1 MGTPTTKC
9 IPQGT
14 GLEAENLVYLCWLQ
28 FGMFGIQI
36 SPPYDLFVITII
48 EIGLIELMEL

>member
-1 MGTPTTKC
+1 MGTPTAKC

-14 GLEAENLVYLCWLQ
+14 GLEAENLVYFRWLQ

-48 EIGLIELMEL
+48 EIGLIE